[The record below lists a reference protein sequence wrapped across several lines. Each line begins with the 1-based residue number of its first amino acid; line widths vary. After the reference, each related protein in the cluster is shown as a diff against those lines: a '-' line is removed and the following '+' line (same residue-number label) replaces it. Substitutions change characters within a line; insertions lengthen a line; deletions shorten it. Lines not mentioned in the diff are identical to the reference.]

1 LITRLDAHRLQDA
14 PFSGVLH
21 PVLTFLRESG
31 FRRPEQRAE
40 KDQGWTSESAELV
53 AYLEGESA

>member
-1 LITRLDAHRLQDA
+1 MLVEWT
-14 PFSGVLH
+14 
-21 PVLTFLRESG
+21 LTPRADGGTTLFLRESG

-40 KDQGWTSESAELV
+40 NDEGWTSELAELL